1 MSQKEGWKNWS
12 NKQLCF
18 IFIGFTVL
26 LTILRWDSEAWIQSE
41 IDKVIA
47 QNNLNITYQTL
58 DLNGTKLQLSDV
70 YLHVPNMPKPLQL
83 DSVQLQF
90 DWSELWHGRLAIL
103 ANINNSFMHMSTLLS
118 MHNPYINLSNMIGKV
133 NVQAAQ
139 AWYGKETFAQGT
151 GSITWH
157 GNAGINISTG
167 LPIKTDLQ
175 VRWQNANVHIMQQ
188 DYALGDYALKL
199 TQSENN
205 QIWSLQGGEQ
215 LQIQGN
221 GTLHMNHP
229 SALMWPL
236 QGNVD
241 VQVSPTS
248 PLSALLPKTVTKIQL
263 RGVLSQPQ
271 WLM

>member
-1 MSQKEGWKNWS
+1 MSQKADWKSWS

-26 LTILRWDSEAWIQSE
+26 FTVLRWDAEAWVQGE
-41 IDKVIA
+41 IDKAIA

-58 DLNGTKLQLSDV
+58 DLSGTKLQLSDV
-70 YLHVPNMPKPLQL
+70 YLHAPNIPKPLQL

-90 DWSELWHGRLAIL
+90 DWSGLWHGRLAVL
-103 ANINNSFMHMSTLLS
+103 ADINNSFIHMSTLLS
-118 MHNPYINLSNMIGKV
+118 MNNSHMSLSDMMGQMD
-133 NVQAAQ
+133 VQAAQ
-139 AWYGKETFAQGT
+139 AWYGKEALAQGT

-157 GNAGINISTG
+157 GNADIDTSTG

-188 DYALGDYALKL
+188 DYALGDYVLKL
-199 TQSENN
+199 TQSESN
-205 QIWSLQGGEQ
+205 QTWSLQGGEQ

-248 PLSALLPKTVTKIQL
+248 PLSALLPKTVTKVQL
-263 RGVLSQPQ
+263 TGVLGQPQ
-271 WLM
+271 WVM